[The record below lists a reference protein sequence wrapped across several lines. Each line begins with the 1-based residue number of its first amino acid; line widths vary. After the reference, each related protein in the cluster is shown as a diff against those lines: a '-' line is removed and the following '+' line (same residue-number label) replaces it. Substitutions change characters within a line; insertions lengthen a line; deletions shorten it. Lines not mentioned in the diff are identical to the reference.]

1 MNQMT
6 GLEPREPDS
15 HKGDFGRILFIGG
28 SRDMSGAI
36 AMSAS
41 AALRSGAGLV
51 TVATADSAQSMV
63 ANHNPCYMTV
73 GIAEDGS
80 GLISASA
87 DEVHEAVKG
96 LGNFDV
102 IAIGPGLG
110 QSESL
115 ALLVNEIYR
124 EYDGLMVID
133 ADGLNNLTSLNGP
146 AGVRVLTPHPGEF
159 KAMISSLGY
168 EVFQD
173 RSLQEQQARDLAAE
187 FGVILVLKGNASLVT
202 NGIDSYYNSTGNPG
216 MATAGSGDVLTGVI
230 ASLLAQQFEPINAA
244 LMGAYLH
251 GLAGDLAVEDI
262 GEISLIATDLIEY
275 LPAAFQQY
283 QAES

>member
-1 MNQMT
+1 MNLMP
-6 GLEPREPDS
+6 GLKHREPDC

-28 SRDMSGAI
+28 SRNMSGAI
-36 AMSAS
+36 ALSAS

-51 TVATADSAQSMV
+51 TVATSVSAMSLV

-73 GIAEDGS
+73 GISEDGS

-87 DEVHEAVKG
+87 DEIRDAVNG
-96 LGNFDV
+96 LGSFDV
-102 IAIGPGLG
+102 VAIGPGLG

-115 ALLVNEIYR
+115 ALLVDEIYQDY
-124 EYDGLMVID
+124 EGPMVID
-133 ADGLNNLTSLNGP
+133 ADGLNNLTSLNVP

-159 KAMISSLGY
+159 KAMISRFGFD
-168 EVFQD
+168 VFQE
-173 RSLQEQQARDLAAE
+173 RTLQEQQARDLAAE
-187 FGVILVLKGNASLVT
+187 FGVTLVLKGNASLIT

-230 ASLLAQQFEPINAA
+230 ASLLAQQFKPLSAA
-244 LMGAYLH
+244 LMGTYLH
-251 GLAGDLAVEDI
+251 GLAGDLAVENI
-262 GEISLIATDLIEY
+262 GEISMIATDLIDY

>member
-1 MNQMT
+1 MNQMP

-28 SRDMSGAI
+28 SRNMSGAI

-51 TVATADSAQSMV
+51 TVATSGSAQPAV
-63 ANHNPCYMTV
+63 ASHNPCYMTV
-73 GIAEDGS
+73 GVTEDSS
-80 GLISASA
+80 GLISVAA
-87 DEVHEAVKG
+87 DELHEAVKG
-96 LGNFDV
+96 LSSFDA

-110 QSESL
+110 QSERLS
-115 ALLVNEIYR
+115 LLVDELYR
-124 EYDGLMVID
+124 DYDGQMVID
-133 ADGLNNLTSLNGP
+133 ADGINNLTSLKMP
-146 AGVRVLTPHPGEF
+146 AGERVLTPHPGEF
-159 KAMISSLGY
+159 KGMISRLGL
-168 EVFQD
+168 EVAQD
-173 RSLQEQQARDLAAE
+173 RNLQEQQARDLAAE
-187 FGVILVLKGNASLVT
+187 FGVTLVLKGNASLVT
-202 NGIDSYYNSTGNPG
+202 NGVDSYYNSTGNPG

-230 ASLLAQQFEPINAA
+230 TSLLAQQLEPINAA